1 MSPLYNMT
9 PLTTEDLKDPAPF
22 EIPADEL
29 QLQVDVLNVCYGQV
43 LLSSF
48 PPEYQTKIKHYYRF
62 FGIRSWT
69 KNPTRIRKMK
79 NTGDLI

>member
-1 MSPLYNMT
+1 MSQLYNMR
-9 PLTTEDLKDPAPF
+9 PLTTEDLKDPVPF
-22 EIPADEL
+22 QIPADEL
-29 QLQVDVLNVCYGQV
+29 QLQADVLNVYSGQV
-43 LLSSF
+43 QISTFSE
-48 PPEYQTKIKHYYRF
+48 EYQTKIKHYYRY